1 MDVQEV
7 REPDQDPD
15 HPHRGARLPSWP
27 MGERG
32 QDKGEPRIVSDHK
45 SRIVHFRKSGQ
56 TL

>member
-32 QDKGEPRIVSDHK
+32 QDKGEPRIVLIIK
-45 SRIVHFRKSGQ
+45 VGLF
-56 TL
+56 